1 MISSDNLIQ
10 ILKERSVLTAKG
22 VTFISGSD
30 HEEFLSYH
38 ELYNRALLGLGY
50 LQQLQ
55 IARQSEVV
63 LQIENTREFIISF
76 WACILGGYIP
86 VPLSVGKNDEH
97 KKKLLGVWEQLKN
110 PYLLGEKNTLAT
122 IRRDVSEKGNS
133 DSVDQIETSFILKD
147 QLLDSVTNGVCVDAS
162 EEDIVFIQFSSGS
175 TGTPKGI
182 VLTHCNLL
190 SNIRAIGRKG
200 EYHSEDIL
208 MSWMPLTHDMGL
220 IGFHLCPVYEGVHH
234 LIMDTNLFVRRPA
247 LWMQETSR
255 HRASVL
261 CSPNFGYRYTLKHF
275 DSELK
280 SDLDLSCVRLI
291 YNGAEPISVSLCNEF
306 LEYFADCGL
315 QKQAMCPVYGLAEAS
330 LAVAMSVLS
339 ADVKS
344 IHVDRNNLNV
354 GDQILRSNSSTD
366 TISLVNV
373 GTPVPDCTLRIVNEV
388 GKIVPGDTIGHIHI
402 KGKNVTSGYYN
413 MSSDAIK
420 PDGWLDTGDI
430 GVLVDGDLHITGRS
444 KDIIFVN
451 GQNYYPHDIEQ
462 VAQKVEQVEL
472 NKIAVVNHIDTS
484 AQENEIIAFVFHRG
498 KLSGFLPIVDRI
510 KATINRQVGLEI
522 NQVIPVKN
530 IPRTTS
536 GKLQRFKLL
545 KQYMSGDFE
554 EVKRQLAELQSE
566 EQEKV
571 PAVLAFSDEVENRI
585 KEIWQEV
592 LKTSNVTASDNFL
605 EIGGNSLKLAEVG
618 MLIWREFQVE
628 LGIKSLIEHQ
638 TIPSLAAEVK
648 KLDQT
653 EYASIPAAENEER
666 YPLSSAQ
673 NRLFFAWRLNQDS
686 LAYNNPVAFTIHGK
700 VTVSDL
706 NGAINTLIREN
717 DALRMSFGFSNDPYF
732 EISDPNE
739 VLLPIEEVDCSKGE
753 LDRILEESIVSFDLH
768 HAPLF
773 RVKLLRVIEG
783 DPILFLDFHHIAID
797 GLSIFNLVEDL
808 LAIFNG
814 NHSVTKSIGFKDFAL
829 WEAEKLRSESLGL
842 QKEFWHRQFGGSLP
856 TLDLPT
862 YFSRPPVFDTK
873 GARVEF
879 QLREDTANALR
890 GLAQRNDCTPF
901 VLMLSLYK
909 LLLLKYSGQD
919 EVMVGVPVAGRN
931 HPDLLKMYGMFVNN
945 LAMRGHFTTEDS
957 FSHFLGRTKTQV
969 NEALENQDYPFETL
983 INDLNLRT
991 DASRNPIFDTMF
1003 NYQNMGMP
1011 ARSRGLQASRYF
1023 FNPGFSKFDLSIE
1036 FFDQGK
1042 GPLPYSLE
1050 YSTSLFEEATILK
1063 INELYQTLISQ
1074 ILEDQQVRLRDL
1086 SLVSSNEYGAVID
1099 DFNNTTKDYQ
1109 KDKTVDQLF
1118 REQVQINPA
1127 AIAIIHQEHQLTYEQ
1142 LRVQVKAQAAFLRKQ
1157 GVRPGVI
1164 VAIMMNRSINLVVNI
1179 LAVMEAGGT
1188 YLPVDV
1194 DSPEARVKYILED
1207 SKAHLLLTNL
1217 VLQNKIENFNITNE
1231 EGASLKIIN
1240 IDHPNSE
1247 CIKASELESEAN
1259 TIDHSAYV
1267 IYTSGTTGHP
1277 KGVVVG
1283 HGSLTNY
1290 IQWTASQYVNEEKSN
1305 FPLFTNIAFDL
1316 TVTSIFTPLITGNS
1330 IVIFDEEPES
1340 ALLQMLQSEAVNVI
1354 KLTPSHLRII
1364 REIDDKQITA
1374 NFSVQRLIVGG
1385 EALETSL
1392 AKDIQHKLGKDI
1404 IIYNEYGPTEATVG
1418 CMIHQFDADSNTR
1431 TVPIGRPIDNT
1442 RIYVL
1447 DQYLNPVP
1455 LGVKGELYVSGDAL
1469 AHGYLHR
1476 EALTTEKFIDNPFVS
1491 GQVMYKTGDLA
1502 RFLPSGELEFISRV
1516 DDQMKIR
1523 GHRVESSE
1531 IVNCLKDIPGIEDAL
1546 VVQKKIDQG
1555 QLLLVGYY
1563 LGDPVVGPGSTE
1575 EETIGGHLV
1584 KHLPEYMIPRHFIG
1598 MEAFPLTQNGKVDQ
1612 SSLPAPTLQQDYL
1625 APSTEVEKILVEV
1638 WNDIFDREDIGIKDN
1653 FFDLGGDSIKAVQIA
1668 SRLLERKIEIKA
1680 RDIIAHHTIV
1690 QIAQEAKEVV
1700 TNAGYQQE
1708 ILSGERG
1715 LTPIESWFFAQSF
1728 ENINYYNQSV
1738 LLNFNHPIQVPIVNE
1753 AFSILIEHHDSLRA
1767 NYTPKNGKCHYN
1779 NELIGRFESEVYD
1792 LTSESKSLEEICI
1805 DIKQR
1810 IDITNGSL
1818 IRAGVINETATHY
1831 LFITA
1836 HHLIIDGI
1844 SWRVLLED
1852 LKQVYQDLERGEAPK
1867 LPAKTG
1873 SLLLWEKELTE
1884 FKNKVFSTESYWSHV
1899 NDVDFSLRQD
1909 HQVEKNL
1916 VADVQKKT
1924 VELDSDHTLFLLTK
1938 AHESYKTDVL
1948 TLLTTALALTLK
1960 QWTGKS
1966 ECVIEF
1972 ENHGRHLDAIDTSRT
1987 VGWFTTMYPLRLQL
2001 QEDTLTEQ
2009 IKAIKEQLRKV
2020 PHEGIDYGI
2029 RKFLDAKGENGVG
2042 TDLSSEIRFNY
2053 LGQFGKELNNELFS
2067 FSNRST
2073 GSETDP
2079 GNSMTTK
2086 LELNLFVID
2095 SILTL
2100 EVNYNAR
2107 AFDSSTITDF
2117 CQMFEREMIEILNHI
2132 SEEKV
2137 VHFTPSD
2144 FDSVKLDDDA
2154 IAALFD

>member
-1 MISSDNLIQ
+1 MISPDNLIQ
-10 ILKERSVLTAKG
+10 TLKERSVLTAKG
-22 VTFISGSD
+22 ITFISGSD
-30 HEEFLSYH
+30 QEEFLSYN
-38 ELYNRALLGLGY
+38 ELYNRALLGLGH

-76 WACILGGYIP
+76 WACILGGFIP

-97 KKKLLGVWEQLKN
+97 KKKLLGVWKQLKN
-110 PYLLGEKNTLAT
+110 PYLLGEKNTLET
-122 IRRDVSEKGNS
+122 IRHISQKGYS
-133 DSVDQIETSFILKD
+133 DSFDQIEPSFILKD
-147 QLLDSVTNGVCVDAS
+147 QLFDSKTNGVCVEAS
-162 EEDIVFIQFSSGS
+162 EDDIVFIQFSSGS

-182 VLTHCNLL
+182 VLTHRNLL
-190 SNIRAIGRKG
+190 SNIRAIGSRG

-234 LIMDTNLFVRRPA
+234 LIMDTNLFIRRPA
-247 LWMQETSR
+247 LWMQKTSH

-261 CSPNFGYRYTLKHF
+261 CSPNFGYRYILKHF

-280 SDLDLSCVRLI
+280 SELDLSCIRLI
-291 YNGAEPISVSLCNEF
+291 YNGAEPISVNLCNEF

-344 IHVDRNNLNV
+344 IIVDRNNLNV
-354 GDQILRSNSSTD
+354 GDQIIRSNSSTD

-373 GTPVPDCTLRIVNEV
+373 GTPVPDCTLRIVNEG
-388 GKIVPGDTIGHIHI
+388 GKVVPGDTIGHIHI
-402 KGKNVTSGYYN
+402 KGKNVTAGYYN
-413 MSSDAIK
+413 LSSDAIK
-420 PDGWLDTGDI
+420 LDGWLDTGDI

-462 VAQKVEQVEL
+462 VAQKVDQVEL
-472 NKIAVVNHIDTS
+472 NKIAVVNHIDAST
-484 AQENEIIAFVFHRG
+484 QENEVIAFVFYRG
-498 KLSGFLPIVDRI
+498 KLSGFLPIVDRL
-510 KATINRQVGLEI
+510 KATVNRQVGLEI

-536 GKLQRFKLL
+536 GKLQRFKIL
-545 KQYMSGDFE
+545 KQYTSGQFE

-566 EQEKV
+566 EQGNDRIVQE
-571 PAVLAFSDEVENRI
+571 FSDEVENRI
-585 KEIWQEV
+585 KDIWLEV
-592 LKTSNVTASDNFL
+592 LKTPNITSSDNFL

-618 MLIWREFQVE
+618 MIIWREFQVE
-628 LGIKSLIEHQ
+628 LGLKSLMEHQ

-648 KLDQT
+648 KLGQT
-653 EYASIPAAENEER
+653 EYASIPVAENEVR

-673 NRLFFAWRLNQDS
+673 KRLFFAWRLNQDS

-700 VTVSDL
+700 VSPSDL
-706 NGAINTLIREN
+706 NGAINILISEN

-739 VLLPIEEVDCSKGE
+739 VYLPIEVVDCSKEE
-753 LDRILEESIVSFDLH
+753 LDKILEESIMPFDLH
-768 HAPLF
+768 QAPLF
-773 RVKLLRVIEG
+773 RTKLLRVSEG

-797 GLSIFNLVEDL
+797 GLSILNLVEDL
-808 LAIFNG
+808 LTIFYG
-814 NHSVTKSIGFKDFAL
+814 NHSVNKSIGFKDFVL
-829 WEAEKLRSESLGL
+829 WEADKVRSESFVL
-842 QKEFWHRQFGGSLP
+842 QREFWHRQFESSSP

-862 YFSRPPVFDTK
+862 DFSRPPVFDPR
-873 GARVEF
+873 GARIEF
-879 QLREDTANALR
+879 QLGEETANALR
-890 GLAQRNDCTPF
+890 GLARRNDCTPF

-909 LLLLKYSGQD
+909 LLLFKYSGQD

-945 LAMRGHFTTEDS
+945 LAMRGHFTAEDS
-957 FSHFLGRTKTQV
+957 FSQFLGRTRTQV
-969 NEALENQDYPFETL
+969 NEALENQEYPFETL

-1011 ARSRGLQASRYF
+1011 ASSGALKASRYF

-1042 GPLPYSLE
+1042 GPLPYSFE
-1050 YSTSLFEEATILK
+1050 YSTSLFKESTILK
-1063 INELYQTLISQ
+1063 INELYRILISR

-1086 SLVSSNEYGAVID
+1086 SLVSSNDYGAVID
-1099 DFNNTTKDYQ
+1099 DFNNTTRDYQ
-1109 KDKTVDQLF
+1109 KDKTIDQLF
-1118 REQVQINPA
+1118 REQVQINPES
-1127 AIAIIHQEHQLTYEQ
+1127 IAIIHQEHQLTYEQ
-1142 LRVQVKAQAAFLRKQ
+1142 LGVRVKAQAAFLRKQ

-1179 LAVMEAGGT
+1179 LAVMEAGGA
-1188 YLPVDV
+1188 YLPVDI

-1217 VLQNKIENFNITNE
+1217 VLQNKVENFNITNE

-1247 CIKASELESEAN
+1247 CIQASDQEPEAN
-1259 TIDHSAYV
+1259 TIDQLVYV

-1290 IQWTASQYVNEEKSN
+1290 IQWAASQYVNKEKSN
-1305 FPLFTNIAFDL
+1305 FPLFTNVAFDL

-1330 IVIFDEEPES
+1330 IVVFDEEPES
-1340 ALLQMLQSEAVNVI
+1340 ALLKMVQSEAVNVI

-1364 REIDDKQITA
+1364 REIDDKQIA
-1374 NFSVQRLIVGG
+1374 SNSRVQRLIVGG

-1392 AKDIQHKLGKDI
+1392 AEDIQHKLGKAI
-1404 IIYNEYGPTEATVG
+1404 TIYNEYGPTEATVG
-1418 CMIHQFDADSNTR
+1418 CMIHKFDADSISS

-1455 LGVKGELYVSGDAL
+1455 MGVKGELYVSGDAL

-1476 EALTTEKFIDNPFVS
+1476 EALTVERFIDNPFVS
-1491 GQVMYKTGDLA
+1491 GLLMYKTGDLA

-1523 GHRVESSE
+1523 GHRVELSE
-1531 IVNCLKDIPGIEDAL
+1531 IVNCLKEIPGIDDAL
-1546 VVQKKIDQG
+1546 VVQKKADQG

-1575 EETIGGHLV
+1575 EEVIGGHLI

-1598 MEAFPLTQNGKVDQ
+1598 MEAFPLTQNGKIDQ

-1625 APSTEVEKILVEV
+1625 APSTEMEKDLVEV
-1638 WNDIFDREDIGIKDN
+1638 WNDLFDREDIGIKDN

-1668 SRLLERKIEIKA
+1668 SRLLERKIEVKA
-1680 RDIIAHHTIV
+1680 RDIIAHHTIL

-1700 TNAGYQQE
+1700 TEASYQQG

-1738 LLNFNHPIQVPIVNE
+1738 LLNFNHPIQVPVVNE
-1753 AFSILIEHHDSLRA
+1753 AFRILIEHHDTLRT
-1767 NYTPKNGKCHYN
+1767 NYTPRKRACNYN
-1779 NELIGRFESEVYD
+1779 NELIGSFECEVYD
-1792 LTSESKSLEEICI
+1792 IASESKSLEEICI
-1805 DIKQR
+1805 AIKQS

-1818 IRAGVINETATHY
+1818 IRAGVINDTATHY

-1852 LKQVYQDLERGEAPK
+1852 LKQVYQGLEKGEPPK

-1873 SLLLWEKELTE
+1873 SLLLWERELTE
-1884 FKNKVFSTESYWSHV
+1884 FKNKVSSTKNYWSHV
-1899 NDVDFSLRQD
+1899 NDVDFSLPQD

-1916 VADVQKKT
+1916 VADLQKKT
-1924 VELDSDHTLFLLTK
+1924 LELDQERTHFLLTK
-1938 AHESYKTDVL
+1938 AHERYKTDVL
-1948 TLLTTALALTLK
+1948 TLLTTALAFTLK
-1960 QWTGKS
+1960 QWTGKR
-1966 ECVIEF
+1966 EFVIEF
-1972 ENHGRHLDAIDTSRT
+1972 ENHGRHLGAIDTSRT
-1987 VGWFTTMYPLRLQL
+1987 VGWFTTMYPMLLQL
-2001 QEDTLTEQ
+2001 KEDTLTEQ
-2009 IKAIKEQLRKV
+2009 IKAVKEQLRKV
-2020 PHEGIDYGI
+2020 PDGGISYGI
-2029 RKFLDAKGENGVG
+2029 QKFLDVEGENGVR

-2073 GSETDP
+2073 GLETDP

-2086 LELNLFVID
+2086 LELNLMVVD
-2095 SILTL
+2095 AVLRM
-2100 EVNYNAR
+2100 EVNYNAK
-2107 AFDSSTITDF
+2107 AFNESTITSF
-2117 CQMFEREMIEILNHI
+2117 CQMFERKLTEILDHI
-2132 SEEKV
+2132 SEEKE

-2144 FDSVKLDDDA
+2144 FDSVELDDDA
-2154 IAALFD
+2154 LAALFD